1 MKKQNLNLYIVIFA
15 FIILNMIM
23 VFSIMQK
30 QQTKDEVLRLHVVAN
45 SNSISDQITKLKVA
59 TKLQDYI
66 KCHMQGESKE
76 KILHDVKE
84 EANALLQISN
94 TTLKQEQ
101 KQYASTLRVGKIEY
115 DKKDSPTLT
124 MEDGVYD
131 SIQVVLGDGEGKN
144 FWSLIFPEQQDMETL
159 QNLDSIMPGISHL
172 YEEETISEKP
182 QEKEYTFKL
191 LEMIQNIRKS

>member
-30 QQTKDEVLRLHVVAN
+30 QQSKDEVLRLHVVAN

-66 KCHMQGESKE
+66 KSHMQGESKE

-124 MEDGVYD
+124 MENGVYD